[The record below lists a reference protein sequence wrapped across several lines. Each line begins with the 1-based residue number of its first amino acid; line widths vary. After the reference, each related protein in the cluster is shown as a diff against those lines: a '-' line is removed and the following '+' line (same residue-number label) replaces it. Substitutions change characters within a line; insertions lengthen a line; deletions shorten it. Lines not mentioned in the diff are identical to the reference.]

1 MKAWVPAVSETP
13 LPEFLNFDSE
23 VLGKTKS
30 FFLPGFQPCQT
41 LVSLPPRK
49 ISSINFLS
57 TDFENKSL
65 LGIVS
70 LGAWAA
76 SDLSWLS
83 NTEQGMTQGIRGLVP
98 ALRGEANVPITV

>member
-1 MKAWVPAVSETP
+1 MKTWVPAIPETP
-13 LPEFLNFDSE
+13 LPEFLNFNSE

-30 FFLPGFQPCQT
+30 FFLPGFQPSQT
-41 LVSLPPRK
+41 LVSLPSRK

-65 LGIVS
+65 LGIVP

-76 SDLSWLS
+76 SDVS
-83 NTEQGMTQGIRGLVP
+83 
-98 ALRGEANVPITV
+98 